1 MPKPAAY
8 AASAVLL
15 LHGIVHFIA
24 TGVYLEVLDLPAF
37 QYTTTLLA
45 GHLAVGDV
53 GIRVFGA
60 LWGVAAAG
68 FAVSAGAML
77 REWEHWP
84 VLLGGMC
91 VLSLGLTGLSVT
103 VAYGGFAMNLAILAA
118 LVLRQRV
125 SPTTPLFSGFRGG

>member
-1 MPKPAAY
+1 MPKRVAY
-8 AASAVLL
+8 VASAVLL

-24 TGVYLEVLDLPAF
+24 TGVYLDVLDLPAF

-45 GHLAVGDV
+45 GRLAVGDV

-68 FAVSAGAML
+68 FAVSAGAMF

-84 VLLGGMC
+84 VLLGGVS
-91 VLSLGLTGLSVT
+91 VLSLGLTGLHVT

-118 LVLRQRV
+118 LVLRPR
-125 SPTTPLFSGFRGG
+125 F